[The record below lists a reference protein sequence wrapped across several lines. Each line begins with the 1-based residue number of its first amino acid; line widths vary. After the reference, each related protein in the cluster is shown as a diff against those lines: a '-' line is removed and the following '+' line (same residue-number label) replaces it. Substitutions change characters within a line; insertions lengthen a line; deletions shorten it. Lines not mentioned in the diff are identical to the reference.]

1 MQEKSEIFLKINKKR
16 RHYAMT
22 THEKRYD
29 KSLHQSNLLL
39 VVVKFN
45 EFLLCDAQ
53 EFHFPDDFG

>member
-45 EFLLCDAQ
+45 EFLLRDA
-53 EFHFPDDFG
+53 